1 MSEKILKKYLEAD
14 PRLERL
20 LVLAQPHYDEANL
33 PNHNMNHIA
42 QVLYRALVIL
52 EQDKLATDTGVLIAA
67 TILHDIGYSVVRSK
81 KGHEEAGRAVS
92 EKLLEEAGF
101 SEIERER
108 IIRVFVTEARD
119 GGSIEGDILHD
130 ADVLNMA
137 GYGSMYYFFVSL
149 YEYRGFPGSTGELYD
164 LDKHIASRIKIAEDL
179 EQKGMRTKTGTELL
193 KNGFKERKDFLEKSL
208 AGLKERP
215 DLLLTLGDLL

>member
-1 MSEKILKKYLEAD
+1 MTEKILVKYLKSD
-14 PRLERL
+14 PRLEKL
-20 LVLAQPHYDEANL
+20 LHLVEPHYDEANL

-42 QVLYRALVIL
+42 QVLYRALTIL
-52 EQDKLATDTGVLIAA
+52 ETDKLVANPSILIAA
-67 TILHDIGYSVVRSK
+67 TLLHDIGYTVVRRK
-81 KGHEEAGRAVS
+81 KGHEEAGRDIS
-92 EKLLEEAGF
+92 EKLLNEAGF
-101 SEIERER
+101 DTTEIEK
-108 IIRVFVTEARD
+108 IIRVFTVEAID

-215 DLLLTLGDLL
+215 DLLLTFEDLL